1 MEESLKAFFGLEG
14 LEGLDGL
21 EGLEGYGEGPQ
32 GLGPVVGLLAVA
44 SV

>member
-14 LEGLDGL
+14 LEGLD
-21 EGLEGYGEGPQ
+21 GLEGYGEGPQ